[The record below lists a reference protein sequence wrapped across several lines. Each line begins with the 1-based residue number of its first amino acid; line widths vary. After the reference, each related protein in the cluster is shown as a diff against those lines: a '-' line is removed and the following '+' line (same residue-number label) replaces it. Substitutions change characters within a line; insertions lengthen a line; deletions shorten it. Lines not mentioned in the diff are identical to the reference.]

1 VPKIFV
7 ARWLAV
13 EPGLRWVVAWVYLN
27 CIGLVGVIMPGGV
40 GRRDKAV
47 RSFRLRLHSGLRQS
61 GRVLFYRVGNLGLRP
76 RLVYVGLSA
85 LGCGGLANGEAK
97 QIP

>member
-1 VPKIFV
+1 MEIYIANVYRVFGDF
-7 ARWLAV
+7 WMV
-13 EPGLRWVVAWVYLN
+13 EGLDRFW
-27 CIGLVGVIMPGGV
+27 V
-40 GRRDKAV
+40 GRVGWRDKAV